1 MSSDSTFSSFDN
13 VGSSNVTSKVATP
26 STALLPRASV
36 IVFGSQGSDFLS
48 AFDNIFV
55 LSRCYPELSA
65 FLTLAL
71 AAVRADIESVA
82 SRHSAASASKGSDTI
97 GHRRS
102 EVELLACLPS
112 IEPFTNL
119 KALVEY
125 HRRNQLKDPIIN
137 GVLLCLLQIASVVA
151 VYCVVHDDRSGE
163 HALDTSS
170 QFKEAWKAMTQPRSH
185 LLGYCTGV
193 LPAFSLR
200 RLVEDDATG
209 CNVDIWTYAKDAIRA
224 IRICFWIGL
233 RSAHARCRIVQA
245 DDFDD
250 AIHQHWSFFI
260 SVKDTDYLEK
270 VKLRLALFNGFET
283 QRPLDECVPLVVS
296 AKQHNQIS
304 ITGPPRTLKRFE
316 AYLLEH
322 LGPKCKTLPLKLFA
336 PYHTPALA
344 VEADSVMLDLE
355 SRGLIDDSILPP
367 SSKTVWETAG
377 ARVLSQ
383 TTLRGASQILV
394 DSNLC
399 ATAEWVSMI
408 DRLVALEAVLP
419 RDMYSEDRVIV
430 SICPGASL
438 GADIRA
444 RLFGPNDTLVNN
456 ASVVHIDVNMLLS
469 KHSSSLI
476 HAAPPVPLPPQP
488 DVDGEEVVIVSMACR
503 FPGDVR
509 TPEQLWACLETGRST
524 VTEIPKHLFD
534 VEAYYGQGPNQTM
547 ARHMHA
553 LPEHVVKSMDAR
565 LFSMSPKEIEQL
577 DPQHRLVMLCSYE
590 ALERAGYSAE
600 SNSPSSFD
608 GKRIAVC
615 MAASWDDY
623 RENAS
628 WNIGSYFITGNIRA
642 FIPGHVSFS
651 LKWEGPSISV
661 DSLECSAVSALQW
674 SRRAL
679 LSGQCDVAL
688 AGAVN
693 VLTQPQMFI
702 AMDKQGILSHSGTN
716 ATFSSKHDGK
726 TRGDGCGVLL
736 LKRRSTA
743 IRDGD
748 EILATLPA
756 ARTTYHGRNREQQ
769 QASASQSR
777 FLAHVM
783 SEAGVSVSRLVHI
796 EAAGHHTQ
804 QGEAVEFESFSRFL
818 SQDKGSL
825 VSQGKDRI
833 SVASSRPNIGAG
845 EAVSAMASVMK
856 AVLMI
861 QRGSVPRQISISEP
875 SELQPSIA
883 KICAE
888 SPLFVPT
895 QARSL
900 PHGRDPSDRRIVL
913 VNSLAST
920 DCHGVVLI
928 GEPTLDET
936 PQLHIRSTT
945 GDKAARSLDLSAW
958 AFVLSAKTRESA
970 EQMKQALIDYLRR
983 EVNLA
988 DLSYSLACRRTHHPF
1003 RLSVVASDKDDL
1015 IRRLRTAAVTEAK
1028 TQADLPPL
1036 GLHFQDLAISS
1047 HGSVRGAFD
1056 HILGLWDHLEDLP
1069 AIADCFET
1077 CKNTEQQMVALQ
1089 ACLALLLDDCG
1100 VHPSFVSCTKE
1111 LKRIIYRIF
1120 PTAQRDD
1127 ASKSCSLV
1135 RVGAL
1140 VSVSSD
1146 TSEDQAELIDSTD
1159 YAHRLQTSLISTLAA
1174 LHQQGYSIQWIE
1186 YFRPHLGS
1194 FSLVKSLPTYPFS
1207 LQQHWMDYNDR
1218 NILPRPASR
1227 PEGLTGLV
1235 EPSSNITYDAPTQP
1249 LLDQQT
1255 SADEG
1260 SRTYRSNATSDVLA
1274 ALLKKNVHGAVI
1286 VELMAEAIT
1295 EASQPTEMMADMADR
1310 PFLCLQSPV
1319 AHDDF
1324 KSISGT
1330 EDLMISVTFVASSE
1344 DRLTGQVEVTVDPS
1358 RALIGRLVY
1367 DLTSREDMSRR
1378 WTSLQK
1384 MLPEKVSRLKAEGE
1398 LFSSKLVYT
1407 SLQADSATAT
1417 RSIQRAHSD
1426 RESCEA
1432 VVCHS
1437 IQPDNSWSLV
1447 ERNLVLFELFASLV
1461 ESARWFVNDKTD
1473 SAGGR
1478 LTFIGF
1484 DELLIRGDWLSS
1496 LQRPTGST
1504 GRYTV
1509 HISHSPTAESS
1520 KSPTA
1525 EAPELDIL
1533 ILDHADEI
1541 VGELI
1546 RFRLAKHSYEP
1557 RKPASK
1563 IQAKII
1569 PDTAKD
1575 PAAATKEPVPQS
1587 RASQSTAA
1595 KPLRTGPSGRAMSL
1609 HMKVLDVL
1617 ASELGIAVEE
1627 MKPGV
1632 KFADLGLDSLMSLVC
1647 ISTLETMNLGFDI
1660 PQSLFMEYD
1669 SPAELLQ
1676 FIREHTG
1683 ESGEAEEMEMEQW
1696 ATAFVEM
1703 KGDHSGEATEPM
1715 PNRAVGATQQR
1726 SQSSSN
1732 SAVEETVMAI
1742 RSTIETELGVDEGSI
1757 NPDANLAD
1765 LGMDSLMA
1773 LLVLGNLSGTLP
1785 FELPSSLFMDYT
1797 SLREIDI
1804 FVATQLDSATG
1815 AAPSTTIDTA
1825 APIANVTFTL
1835 PPIKNPILLREGT
1848 KPESGPPLFLL
1859 PEGAGMATIYQLLPG
1874 IDRPIYSINSPFLGD
1889 TSAWTGGIAQIA
1901 QYYLESI
1908 EKIQPVGPWLL
1919 GGWSFGGMA
1928 AFEIARYLASIPGA
1942 DNDRVAGLFIL
1953 DSPSPHYPP
1962 LPMSILDW
1970 INNAPEVKDIAPP
1983 TMSAKLIAHFK
1994 ASVDSLI
2001 GWKPN
2006 MIGTQSEA
2014 VKAPPRTWY
2023 IVADDPLPGKIE
2035 DIEETNET
2043 VRWLFRPN
2051 RARTSGTDGWQEVI
2065 PDEKIEVVPVPNANH
2080 FTMVREPAASKVAEV
2095 LQDACRKALLG

>member
-26 STALLPRASV
+26 STTLLPRASV

-55 LSRCYPELSA
+55 LSRYYPELST

-71 AAVRADIESVA
+71 AAVRAEIESVA
-82 SRHSAASASKGSDTI
+82 SRHSNTSTSNGSDPI
-97 GHRRS
+97 GQRRS
-102 EVELLACLPS
+102 EVELLACLPP
-112 IEPFTNL
+112 IEPFTDL

-125 HRRNQLKDPIIN
+125 HRRNQLKDPVIN
-137 GVLLCLLQIASVVA
+137 GVLLCLLQTASVVA
-151 VYCVVHDDRSGE
+151 VYCVVHDDRCCQ
-163 HALDTSS
+163 HALSTST
-170 QFKEAWKAMTQPRSH
+170 QLKQAWKALTQPRSH

-200 RLVEDDATG
+200 RLAEDDATA
-209 CNVDIWTYAKDAIRA
+209 CNVDIWNYTKDALRA

-233 RSAHARCRIVQA
+233 RSAHARLRIVQA
-245 DDFDD
+245 DDLHN
-250 AIHQHWSFFI
+250 AIDQYWSFFI

-270 VKLRLALFNGFET
+270 VELRLALFNGFET
-283 QRPLDECVPLVVS
+283 QRPLDECLPLVVS

-316 AYLLEH
+316 AYLMEH
-322 LGPKCKTLPLKLFA
+322 LGSKCKTLPLKLFA

-355 SRGLIDDSILPP
+355 SRGLIDDSMLPP

-383 TTLRGASQILV
+383 TSLRGASRILV

-399 ATAEWVSMI
+399 APADWESMI
-408 DRLVALEAVLP
+408 DRLVALEAELP
-419 RDMYSEDRVIV
+419 RDMHSEDRIIV

-438 GADIRA
+438 GADIRT
-444 RLFGPNDTLVNN
+444 RLSGLNNMPVNDG
-456 ASVVHIDVNMLLS
+456 SVVHVDVNMLLS
-469 KHSSSLI
+469 KQSSSLMQAI
-476 HAAPPVPLPPQP
+476 PTVPLPPQP
-488 DVDGEEVVIVSMACR
+488 DVDGEEVVVVSMSCR

-509 TPEQLWACLETGRST
+509 TPDQLWTCLETGRST
-524 VTEIPKHLFD
+524 VAEIPKHLFD
-534 VEAYYGQGPNQTM
+534 IDAYYGQGLNQTL

-565 LFSMSPKEIEQL
+565 LFSMSPKEMEQL

-600 SNSPSSFD
+600 ANSPSSFD

-702 AMDKQGILSHSGTN
+702 AMDKQGILSRSGTN
-716 ATFSSKHDGK
+716 ATFSSRHDGK
-726 TRGDGCGVLL
+726 TRGDGCGVML

-743 IRDGD
+743 LRDGD

-756 ARTTYHGRNREQQ
+756 ARTTYHGRNHEQEQ
-769 QASASQSR
+769 DSASQSR
-777 FLAHVM
+777 FLARVM
-783 SEAGVSVSRLVHI
+783 SEAGVCVTRLVHI

-804 QGEAVEFESFSRFL
+804 QGEAAEFESFSRL
-818 SQDKGSL
+818 SSQDKANLASRGE
-825 VSQGKDRI
+825 DRI

-861 QRGSVPRQISISEP
+861 QRGSVPRQISILEP
-875 SELQPSIA
+875 SELQLSIA
-883 KICAE
+883 KTCAE

-900 PHGRDPSDRRIVL
+900 PHGRNPSDRCIIL

-920 DCHGVVLI
+920 DCHGVVLV
-928 GEPTLDET
+928 GEPTLDEA
-936 PQLHIRSTT
+936 PQLHIRSTI
-945 GDKAARSLDLSAW
+945 GDKAARSLDVPAW

-970 EQMKQALIDYLRR
+970 EVMKQALIDYLQR

-988 DLSYSLACRRTHHPF
+988 DLSYSLTCRRTHHPF

-1015 IRRLRTAAVTEAK
+1015 IRRLRTAAITEAK

-1036 GLHFQDLAISS
+1036 GLHLQDLTISS
-1047 HGSVRGAFD
+1047 DGSVKGAFSHTLALQD
-1056 HILGLWDHLEDLP
+1056 YLEDLP
-1069 AIADCFET
+1069 AIADHSET
-1077 CKNTEQQMVALQ
+1077 CSDAEKQFVALQ

-1100 VHPSFVSCTKE
+1100 VHPSFVSCTKK
-1111 LKRIIYRIF
+1111 LKHIIYRLF
-1120 PTAQRDD
+1120 PTAKTDD
-1127 ASKSCSLV
+1127 TSESYFLV
-1135 RVGAL
+1135 RIGPL
-1140 VSVSSD
+1140 ISVSSD
-1146 TSEDQAELIDSTD
+1146 TSEDHAKLIESTD
-1159 YAHRLQTSLISTLAA
+1159 YAQRLQTSLISTLAA

-1186 YFRPHLGS
+1186 FFRPHLGS
-1194 FSLVKSLPTYPFS
+1194 LSLLKSLPTYSFS
-1207 LQQHWMDYNDR
+1207 LQQYWMDYHDR
-1218 NILPRPASR
+1218 NLLPRPASR
-1227 PEGLTGLV
+1227 EDGLTGSV
-1235 EPSSNITYDAPTQP
+1235 EPSANTTYDPPTQP

-1260 SRTYRSNATSDVLA
+1260 SITYRSYATSAVLS
-1274 ALLKKNVHGAVI
+1274 ALLEKNIHGAVI
-1286 VELMAEAIT
+1286 VELMTEAIR
-1295 EASQPTEMMADMADR
+1295 EASQSMETMADSADH
-1310 PFLCLQSPV
+1310 PFLCLKSPV
-1319 AHDDF
+1319 ARDEF
-1324 KSISGT
+1324 RSISDID
-1330 EDLMISVTFVASSE
+1330 DLSISVNIVASSE
-1344 DRLTGQVEVTVDPS
+1344 DRITGQVEVTADPS
-1358 RALIGRLVY
+1358 RALVGRLVY
-1367 DLTSREDMSRR
+1367 DLISREDMSRR
-1378 WTSLQK
+1378 WTCLQK
-1384 MLPEKVSRLKAEGE
+1384 LLPEKVSRLKDEGE
-1398 LFSSKLVYT
+1398 LFSSKLVYI
-1407 SLQADSATAT
+1407 SLQANPATAT
-1417 RSIQRAHSD
+1417 KSIQRAHSD

-1437 IQPDNSWSLV
+1437 VQPDNSWLLV
-1447 ERNLVLFELFASLV
+1447 ERNLVLFELFASLE
-1461 ESARWFVNDKTD
+1461 ESARWFVNDTTN
-1473 SAGGR
+1473 SAGGK

-1484 DELLIRGDWLSS
+1484 DEILIRGDWLSS

-1509 HISHSPTAESS
+1509 HISHSPTAESP
-1520 KSPTA
+1520 KPPTA

-1546 RFRLAKHSYEP
+1546 RFRLAKRFYEAK
-1557 RKPASK
+1557 KPVSK
-1563 IQAKII
+1563 VQAKVIS
-1569 PDTAKD
+1569 DSAKN
-1575 PAAATKEPVPQS
+1575 AAAAKEILPQI
-1587 RASQSTAA
+1587 RASPSTAA
-1595 KPLRTGPSGRAMSL
+1595 NTLRTRHTDRAAGL
-1609 HMKVLDVL
+1609 HAKVLDVL
-1617 ASELGIAVEE
+1617 ASELGIGVEE
-1627 MKPGV
+1627 MKPSV

-1647 ISTLETMNLGFDI
+1647 ISTLETLNLGFDI

-1669 SPAELLQ
+1669 SPVELLQ
-1676 FIREHTG
+1676 FIRGHTS
-1683 ESGEAEEMEMEQW
+1683 ESTEAEEMELEQG
-1696 ATAFVEM
+1696 ATAFVDREEH
-1703 KGDHSGEATEPM
+1703 HSGQATP
-1715 PNRAVGATQQR
+1715 PLLSRAAVTTQQGL
-1726 SQSSSN
+1726 QSGS
-1732 SAVEETVMAI
+1732 SAVEKTVKAI

-1757 NPDANLAD
+1757 GPDANLAD

-1785 FELPSSLFMDYT
+1785 FELPSSLFMDCT
-1797 SLREIDI
+1797 SLREIDT
-1804 FVATQLDSATG
+1804 FVTTQLGGATG
-1815 AAPSTTIDTA
+1815 AAPSATVNDA
-1825 APIANVTFTL
+1825 APVALVAFTL
-1835 PPIKNPILLREGT
+1835 PPIKNPILLRNST
-1848 KPESGPPLFLL
+1848 KSASGPPLFLL
-1859 PEGAGMATIYQLLPG
+1859 PEGAGMATIYQLLPA

-1889 TSAWTGGIAQIA
+1889 AFAWTGGIAQIA
-1901 QYYLESI
+1901 QYYLASI
-1908 EKIQPVGPWLL
+1908 ETIQPVGPWLL

-1928 AFEIARYLASIPGA
+1928 AFEIARHLASIPGA

-1953 DSPSPHYPP
+1953 DSPSPQYPP

-1970 INNAPEVKDIAPP
+1970 IKGAPEVKDIAPP

-1994 ASVDSLI
+1994 ATVDSLI

-2006 MIGTQSEA
+2006 MIGTQS
-2014 VKAPPRTWY
+2014 KALKTPPKTWY
-2023 IVADDPLPGKIE
+2023 IVADDPLPGNIE
-2035 DIEETNET
+2035 DIEEINET

-2051 RARTSGTDGWQEVI
+2051 RARTNGADGWQEVI
-2065 PDEKIEVVPVPNANH
+2065 PGEEIEVVSVANANH
-2080 FTMVREPAASKVAEV
+2080 FTMVREPAASQVADV